1 MTTYCFDTDVLS
13 EVLRPRPPM
22 ELVRRLATLPP
33 DQQATTTITMAELL
47 YGALKKGSARLSGQ
61 VRELLI
67 GAVRIVSF
75 DEVSAEVYA
84 ALRTTLESTGR
95 PLAEPDLRIAAI
107 AIAHDLTL
115 VTGNTRHF
123 ARVPDLVIENWLT
136 DQPS

>member
-1 MTTYCFDTDVLS
+1 
-13 EVLRPRPPM
+13 M

-33 DQQATTTITMAELL
+33 DQRATTTITMAESL
-47 YGALKKGSARLSGQ
+47 YGAQKKGSARLSAQ

-75 DEVSAEVYA
+75 DEVSAEAYA
-84 ALRTTLESTGR
+84 ELRTTLESTGR

-115 VTGNTRHF
+115 VTGNTRRF